1 MTLLTVKDLSI
12 QYGSNQGGVLAVDRV
27 DLTINRGEFVGLA
40 GESGCGKTTLAMAIP
55 NLLPKYASIVSGS
68 IEFDGRDISTFNES
82 ELNQL
87 RWRDIAVVFQGALN
101 ALNPVQRVVDQI
113 AEPILIHEQGTTH
126 ENAWKRACE
135 LLEAVGIPASRAKGY
150 PHEFSG
156 GMRQRVMI
164 AMSLACKPKLVIADE
179 PITALDVMTQAQILD
194 LLRELSTSFD
204 LSLLLI
210 SHDLS
215 VLAETCDR
223 VQVMYAG
230 RTSEAGTTDEVFG
243 VNHAAHPYTRRLLN
257 SYPNIY
263 GERVFIDGIPGYPP
277 DLSKPQDGCRFA
289 ARCSDAIDLCRMS
302 EPRLIPLSP
311 THRVACHLLDKESG
325 NAK

>member
-1 MTLLTVKDLSI
+1 MSLLTVRDLSV
-12 QYGSNQGGVLAVDRV
+12 QYGTVQGGVLAVDRV

-40 GESGCGKTTLAMAIP
+40 GESGCGKTTLAMSIP

-68 IEFDGRDISTFNES
+68 VEFEGKDIATFSES
-82 ELNQL
+82 ELNTL
-87 RWRDIAVVFQGALN
+87 RWKDVSVIFQGALN
-101 ALNPVQRVVDQI
+101 ALNPVQRIGDQI
-113 AEPILIHEQGTTH
+113 AEPILIHEPGTSH
-126 ENAWKRACE
+126 DEAWRRACE
-135 LLEAVGIPASRAKGY
+135 LLEAVGIPSARAKSY

-230 RTSEAGTTDEVFG
+230 RAAEAGTASEVFG
-243 VNHAAHPYTRRLLN
+243 AGNAAHPYTRRLLN
-257 SYPNIY
+257 SYPNIN

-277 DLSKPQDGCRFA
+277 DLSQPQIGCRFA
-289 ARCSDAIDLCRMS
+289 ARCSEAIDVCRTS
-302 EPRLIPLSP
+302 EPDLVAISA
-311 THRVACHLLDKESG
+311 THSVACHLAGKSVTHG
-325 NAK
+325 

>member
-1 MTLLTVKDLSI
+1 MTLLKVKDLSI
-12 QYGSNQGGVLAVDRV
+12 QYGSDQGGVLAVDRV

-68 IEFDGRDISTFNES
+68 VEFDGKDIATFNES

-87 RWRDIAVVFQGALN
+87 RWRDVAVVFQGALN
-101 ALNPVQRVVDQI
+101 ALNPVQRVGDQI
-113 AEPILIHEQGTTH
+113 AEPILIHEPGTSQ
-126 ENAWKRACE
+126 EDAWKRACE

-230 RTSEAGTTDEVFG
+230 RAAEAGTADEVFG
-243 VNHAAHPYTRRLLN
+243 ANRAAHPYTRRLLN
-257 SYPNIY
+257 SYPNIH

-277 DLSKPQDGCRFA
+277 DLSKPQVGCRFA
-289 ARCSDAIDLCRMS
+289 ARCSDAIDVCRVG
-302 EPRLIPLSP
+302 EPQLVSLSP
-311 THRVACHLLDKESG
+311 THSVACHLVGKESG
-325 NAK
+325 ND

>member
-1 MTLLTVKDLSI
+1 MSLLTVRDLSV
-12 QYGSNQGGVLAVDRV
+12 QYGTVQGGVLAVDRV

-40 GESGCGKTTLAMAIP
+40 GESGCGKTTLAMSIP

-68 IEFDGRDISTFNES
+68 VEFEGKDIATFSES
-82 ELNQL
+82 ELNTL
-87 RWRDIAVVFQGALN
+87 RWKDVSVIFQGALN
-101 ALNPVQRVVDQI
+101 ALNPVQRIGDQI
-113 AEPILIHEQGTTH
+113 AEPILIHEPGTSH
-126 ENAWKRACE
+126 DEAWRRACE
-135 LLEAVGIPASRAKGY
+135 LLEAVGIPSARAKSY

-230 RTSEAGTTDEVFG
+230 RAAEAGTAREVFG
-243 VNHAAHPYTRRLLN
+243 AGNAAHPYTRRLLN
-257 SYPNIY
+257 SYPNIN

-277 DLSKPQDGCRFA
+277 DLSQPQIGCRFA
-289 ARCSDAIDLCRMS
+289 ARCSEAIDVCRTS
-302 EPRLIPLSP
+302 EPDLVAISA
-311 THRVACHLLDKESG
+311 THSVACHLAGKSVTHG
-325 NAK
+325 